1 MDKDKKEEI
10 KKCIEATKVVAIIR
24 GMAPEICVRL
34 AKAYQEGGIRLVEVT
49 FNQVGNPEDTVT
61 AIKAIRAAYP
71 DMHVGAG
78 TVITERQLDLAVG
91 AGAEF
96 IVTPNCNPAIIRK
109 ANAAGLATMPGT
121 ITPTEMVIA
130 HEAGADYV
138 KVFPVRALG
147 PGYVKDVLAPLKHLK
162 LIAVGGVS
170 PENAADYIKAGCV
183 GVAAS
188 GSLVNREWIAAG
200 EYDKI
205 AAVARQLISNCKI

>member
-1 MDKDKKEEI
+1 MDKKEEI

-24 GMAPEICVRL
+24 GMEPETCVKL
-34 AKAYQEGGIRLVEVT
+34 AAAYREGGIRLVEVT
-49 FNQVGNPEDTVT
+49 FDQAGDPADTVT
-61 AIKAIRAAYP
+61 AIKAIKLSFP

-78 TVITERQLDLAVG
+78 TVITEKQLDLAFA

-96 IVTPNCNPAIIRK
+96 IVTPNCNPVIIRK
-109 ANAAGLATMPGT
+109 ANAAGLVTMPGT
-121 ITPTEMVIA
+121 ITPTEMVTA

-162 LIAVGGVS
+162 LIAVGGIS
-170 PENAADYIKAGCV
+170 PDNVADYLKAGCV

-200 EYDKI
+200 AYDKI
-205 AAVARQLISNCKI
+205 ADTARAFIENSKI

>member
-1 MDKDKKEEI
+1 MGNREEVI
-10 KKCIEATKVVAIIR
+10 KCIEVTKVVAIIR

-34 AKAYQEGGIRLVEVT
+34 AKAYREGGIRLVEVT
-49 FNQVGNPEDTVT
+49 FNQVGNLDDTVT
-61 AIKAIRAAYP
+61 AIKAIKTAFP

-78 TVITERQLDLAVG
+78 TVITEKQLDLAIG

-109 ANAAGLATMPGT
+109 ANAAGLVTMPGT
-121 ITPTEMVIA
+121 ITPTEMVTA

-138 KVFPVRALG
+138 KVFPVRVLG
-147 PGYVKDVLAPLKHLK
+147 PAYIKDVLAPLKHLK

-183 GVAAS
+183 G
-188 GSLVNREWIAAG
+188 IAANVG
-200 EYDKI
+200 LGL
-205 AAVARQLISNCKI
+205 ALAFSLAVAYSGVKALIGVIHG